1 MIPSQREKNEMKT
14 RSQSFRKV
22 AKVETERNFF
32 HFLSNKLCDSLKC
45 TVSFFSPNACIITA
59 NLFPAINSST
69 SNCDKMKESKYKSL
83 IRLFSLP
90 YRWIYFE
97 YQFNASIKV
106 YFTSHWSPTLVLT
119 HFTSVGIRRHTFRV
133 WGNGSTLHECEE
145 RKFVTHFTSVKENVF
160 TLFECD

>member
-1 MIPSQREKNEMKT
+1 MILKSG
-14 RSQSFRKV
+14 QSWKR
-22 AKVETERNFF
+22 AKFF
-32 HFLSNKLCDSLKC
+32 FSFSRISCA
-45 TVSFFSPNACIITA
+45 TVWNAQFHFFSPNACIITA

-106 YFTSHWSPTLVLT
+106 YFTSHWSTTLVLT

-133 WGNGSTLHECEE
+133 CGNGSTLHECEE